1 VLFAFEGVTVAGDGA
16 SRPRLD
22 RATGEVPD
30 GGVTVLVGPSGS
42 GKSTLL
48 RCCNRLQAPDAGTVR
63 FRGDDVSSVDPLT
76 LRRRIGMVF
85 QRPTPFAGT
94 VRANLEVAE
103 PALSDHAAELA
114 MERVGLT
121 AEFLA
126 RDARALSGG
135 EAQRVCLA
143 RTLVTTP
150 EVVLMDEVTSSVDP
164 TARLGLEGLARALA
178 DVRVP
183 VVWVTHDLAQMRRI
197 ADHVLVV
204 VGGRIVHA
212 GTPASLTTDAP
223 PEAHDF
229 LAGEAA

>member
-1 VLFAFEGVTVAGDGA
+1 
-16 SRPRLD
+16 
-22 RATGEVPD
+22 
-30 GGVTVLVGPSGS
+30 
-42 GKSTLL
+42 LL